1 MKTILVPIDFSDT
14 SDNALEFA
22 IHWCRTYNYD
32 RIILL
37 KSLYDSMF
45 ESIIVS
51 AEYGNVSQ
59 DYKQL
64 EREETTAALDKICH
78 KVATLLPA
86 VKIMTAVSEYPLIRS
101 VIEITEEENV
111 DLIILGS
118 DHYSYSSDSYISGH
132 VITIAKISHVRVLI
146 VPAGYIYKPV
156 KHALVPCNFNAIQ
169 WLEKIN
175 SLPRSS
181 PWEEVILD
189 VLNVDPGMRYVQ
201 PDEKFRSTEEK
212 LHQILKNFP
221 HQIIYTN
228 EADIINGIL
237 NFETKHPVEIIIALP
252 GKYSFLY
259 TLTHKSISQAIY
271 RNATKPVL
279 ILK

>member
-1 MKTILVPIDFSDT
+1 
-14 SDNALEFA
+14 
-22 IHWCRTYNYD
+22 
-32 RIILL
+32 
-37 KSLYDSMF
+37 
-45 ESIIVS
+45 
-51 AEYGNVSQ
+51 
-59 DYKQL
+59 
-64 EREETTAALDKICH
+64 
-78 KVATLLPA
+78 
-86 VKIMTAVSEYPLIRS
+86 
-101 VIEITEEENV
+101 
-111 DLIILGS
+111 
-118 DHYSYSSDSYISGH
+118 
-132 VITIAKISHVRVLI
+132 
-146 VPAGYIYKPV
+146 
-156 KHALVPCNFNAIQ
+156 
-169 WLEKIN
+169 
-175 SLPRSS
+175 
-181 PWEEVILD
+181 
-189 VLNVDPGMRYVQ
+189 MRYVQ